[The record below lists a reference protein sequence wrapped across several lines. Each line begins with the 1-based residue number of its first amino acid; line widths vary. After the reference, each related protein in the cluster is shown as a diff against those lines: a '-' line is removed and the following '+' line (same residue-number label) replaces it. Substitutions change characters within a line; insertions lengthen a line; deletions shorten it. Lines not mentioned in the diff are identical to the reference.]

1 MFKKVKNT
9 NRYRSAA
16 KHYWFIRDGEH
27 TPYLF
32 SDSQMNSA
40 ANRATENPEDV
51 PLRGGV
57 GHSTGFV
64 VFSFV
69 SGVVITGAAA
79 LAYFM
84 TL

>member
-1 MFKKVKNT
+1 MFKKVKNS

-32 SDSQMNSA
+32 SDSQMESA
-40 ANRATENPEDV
+40 RQRATDNPEDV
-51 PLRGGV
+51 PYRGGV
-57 GHSTGFV
+57 GHSIGFV
-64 VFSFV
+64 VFSFA
-69 SGVVITGAAA
+69 SGVVITTTIA

-84 TL
+84 TR

>member
-1 MFKKVKNT
+1 MFKKVKNS

-32 SDSQMNSA
+32 SDSQMESA
-40 ANRATENPEDV
+40 RSRATDNPEDV
-51 PLRGGV
+51 PRRGGV
-57 GHSTGFV
+57 GHSTAFV
-64 VFSFV
+64 LFSFF
-69 SGVVITGAAA
+69 SGVTITSAAA

>member
-1 MFKKVKNT
+1 MFKKVKNS

-32 SDSQMNSA
+32 SDSQMQA
-40 ANRATENPEDV
+40 ARDRAVENPEDV
-51 PLRGGV
+51 PFRGGV
-57 GHSTGFV
+57 GHSAGFV
-64 VFSFV
+64 LFSFA

-79 LAYFM
+79 LAYLM